1 MGTCAD
7 TKQHAL
13 HAHVAW
19 RAQGRHSVLLTWHA
33 DVRAQLLNKRLREE
47 QAAAK
52 AAMSASR
59 EAAQKRARSIKRN
72 KATRDKRKG

>member
-1 MGTCAD
+1 M
-7 TKQHAL
+7 
-13 HAHVAW
+13 
-19 RAQGRHSVLLTWHA
+19 LLTWHA